1 MLTLLGRRSEDSR
14 HSCLRRSGCWDAVY
28 FHGSFT
34 ANPSTSGSRH
44 DDWHPL
50 MCLPTNVLMRV
61 GSSPQ
66 VLLSVCSLL
75 TDPNPA
81 DPLVGSIAKQLTE
94 DKDAHERTAA
104 EWTKRYAQG

>member
-1 MLTLLGRRSEDSR
+1 MVRQM
-14 HSCLRRSGCWDAVY
+14 V
-28 FHGSFT
+28 
-34 ANPSTSGSRH
+34 
-44 DDWHPL
+44 
-50 MCLPTNVLMRV
+50 
-61 GSSPQ
+61 Q

>member
-1 MLTLLGRRSEDSR
+1 MVVYTHTHTCTTCCSFHAHHAYMLLPICAL
-14 HSCLRRSGCWDAVY
+14 
-28 FHGSFT
+28 T
-34 ANPSTSGSRH
+34 A
-44 DDWHPL
+44 
-50 MCLPTNVLMRV
+50 
-61 GSSPQ
+61 Q

>member
-1 MLTLLGRRSEDSR
+1 MRDIVVAPTRSPPVAALISGCRHCAGLAASLLLIIVSAAARN
-14 HSCLRRSGCWDAVY
+14 HWYLFSCLE
-28 FHGSFT
+28 SFLI
-34 ANPSTSGSRH
+34 SCGQI
-44 DDWHPL
+44 L
-50 MCLPTNVLMRV
+50 
-61 GSSPQ
+61 Q

-94 DKDAHERTAA
+94 DKEAHERTAA

>member
-1 MLTLLGRRSEDSR
+1 
-14 HSCLRRSGCWDAVY
+14 
-28 FHGSFT
+28 
-34 ANPSTSGSRH
+34 
-44 DDWHPL
+44 
-50 MCLPTNVLMRV
+50 
-61 GSSPQ
+61 